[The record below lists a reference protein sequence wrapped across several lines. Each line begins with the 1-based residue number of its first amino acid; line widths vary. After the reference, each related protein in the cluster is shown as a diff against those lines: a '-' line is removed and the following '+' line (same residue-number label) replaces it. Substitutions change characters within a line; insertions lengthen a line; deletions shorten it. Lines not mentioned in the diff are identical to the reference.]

1 MPTAP
6 PRVCARCG
14 QPAPKGQPCQCRPAF
29 EGCANPASTRRWRK
43 LRAAKL
49 RHDPICEADGCR
61 RPAVEADH
69 MQPLSQGGDRWDRA
83 NLASLCREHHIAKSV
98 IDAQRGRT
106 RPR

>member
-14 QPAPKGQPCQCRPAF
+14 RPAPKGQPCQCRPAF
-29 EGCANPASTRRWRK
+29 EGSANPASTRRWRK

-49 RHDPICEADGCR
+49 RHNPICQHDRCR
-61 RPAVEADH
+61 RPAVEVDH
-69 MQPLSQGGDRWDRA
+69 IQPLSQGGDRWDWA

-98 IDAQRGRT
+98 VDAQRGRT